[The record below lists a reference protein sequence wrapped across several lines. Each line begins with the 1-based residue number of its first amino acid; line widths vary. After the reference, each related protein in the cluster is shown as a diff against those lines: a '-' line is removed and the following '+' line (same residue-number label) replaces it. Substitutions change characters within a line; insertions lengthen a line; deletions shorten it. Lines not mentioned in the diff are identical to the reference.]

1 MKFGTTLRKS
11 IYPPWKDQYLD
22 YDKLKN
28 LLREHDDDKPWTS
41 DDVTQFTEEL
51 ANVQLEKV
59 YNFKK
64 EVQEKLKER
73 TTACEKK
80 LEPLAIGIK
89 AEEGKDN
96 GEAASSSKDHK
107 SDVPPAERKKLLK
120 EVLKELDGITK
131 EVKELENYG
140 RINYTAVIKAT
151 KKHDKLRGRSYR
163 LRPFINAR
171 LTEKPIY
178 TEDQS
183 SLLYRLSAMYSFV
196 RQSLD
201 GKPQEAL
208 SFADN
213 ATTAEDFTSYKFWVH
228 KDNLLEVKTVILRR
242 LPVLVYNPQTSK
254 IAEGS
259 QRDPTITSIYFD
271 SQDFPLYTDKVN
283 NVPNAGSLR
292 LRWYGQLAE
301 QPTIFLEKKE
311 MREGDVAEEQRF
323 AIKEKYIQPFITGE
337 YHMEKQIQKMEA
349 RGTKDQQE
357 VNEYKQTIDDISNFI
372 KEKDLQPVLRANY
385 TRTAFQI
392 PGDNRVRVSLDT
404 NLALIRE
411 DSLDLDRPC
420 RDPDD
425 WHRRDIDDRKME
437 YPFKELRKGERYDF
451 PHAILEI
458 KVKGMRKYEWIEDLI
473 NSHLVKEAPRFS
485 KFVQGVA
492 KLFEDQVNTFPFWLN
507 EVETDIK
514 REPEAA
520 FEEEQKKKQRAAE
533 DDFAVGSLFGARASP
548 SYRPSIISPVGSPA
562 AAGTSARKASAPAKP
577 SPLVVEQ
584 SKPTHE
590 DIDSDE
596 DGTSAVPGTRN
607 AGFSSLFP
615 SFSTSK
621 YARRRETT
629 QQQVKLPPGIRHP
642 GIWIKDQGPVR
653 VEAKVWLANQRTFI
667 KWQHVSVLLASLS
680 LGLYNAAGE
689 ANDIA
694 RILAVVY
701 TCVALFTLL
710 WGYGIYMWRR
720 KLITERSGKD
730 FDNMVGPL
738 VVAVGLAVALCLNFG
753 FKYRAIQAEHDRA
766 RHNGTAQALVETVLE
781 HIELVR

>member
-11 IYPPWKDQYLD
+11 VYAPWKDQYID
-22 YDKLKN
+22 YNKLKN

-51 ANVQLEKV
+51 ASVQLEKV
-59 YNFKK
+59 YNFKRG
-64 EVQEKLKER
+64 VQEKLKER
-73 TTACEKK
+73 TTACEKR

-89 AEEGKDN
+89 AEQGKDS
-96 GEAASSSKDHK
+96 GEAASSSKDNK
-107 SDVPPAERKKLLK
+107 SDVPPAERKRLLQQ
-120 EVLKELDGITK
+120 VLKELDDITR
-131 EVKELENYG
+131 EVKELEKYG

-151 KKHDKLRGRSYR
+151 KKHDKLRGRAYR

-171 LTEKPIY
+171 LTQKPIY

-183 SLLYRLSAMYSFV
+183 PLLYRLSAMYSFV

-213 ATTAEDFTSYKFWVH
+213 ASDKDEFTSYKFWVH
-228 KDNLLEVKTVILRR
+228 KENLLEVKTVILRR

-254 IAEGS
+254 VAEGS

-271 SQDFPLYTDKVN
+271 NQDFPLYTDKVN
-283 NVPNAGSLR
+283 HVPNAASLR

-301 QPTIFLEKKE
+301 KPTIHVEKKE
-311 MREGDVAEEQRF
+311 MKDGDVAEEQRF
-323 AIKEKYIQPFITGE
+323 SIKEKYIQPFIAGK

-349 RGTKDQQE
+349 RGAQDPQDVKE
-357 VNEYKQTIDDISNFI
+357 FNKSVNDISKFI

-425 WHRRDIDDRKME
+425 WHRRDIDDRQME
-437 YPFKELRKGERYDF
+437 YPFKEIRKGERYDF

-458 KVKGMRKYEWIEDLI
+458 KVKGLKKYEWIEDLI

-492 KLFEDQVNTFPFWLN
+492 KLFEDQVNTFPFWLS

-520 FEEEQKKKQRAAE
+520 FEEEQKKKLKAAE
-533 DDFAVGSLFGARASP
+533 DDFAVGSLFGAHA
-548 SYRPSIISPVGSPA
+548 
-562 AAGTSARKASAPAKP
+562 
-577 SPLVVEQ
+577 
-584 SKPTHE
+584 
-590 DIDSDE
+590 
-596 DGTSAVPGTRN
+596 
-607 AGFSSLFP
+607 
-615 SFSTSK
+615 
-621 YARRRETT
+621 
-629 QQQVKLPPGIRHP
+629 
-642 GIWIKDQGPVR
+642 
-653 VEAKVWLANQRTFI
+653 
-667 KWQHVSVLLASLS
+667 
-680 LGLYNAAGE
+680 
-689 ANDIA
+689 
-694 RILAVVY
+694 
-701 TCVALFTLL
+701 
-710 WGYGIYMWRR
+710 
-720 KLITERSGKD
+720 
-730 FDNMVGPL
+730 
-738 VVAVGLAVALCLNFG
+738 
-753 FKYRAIQAEHDRA
+753 
-766 RHNGTAQALVETVLE
+766 
-781 HIELVR
+781 